1 MGALS
6 AAVAARR
13 RTAGAGVLLRQARL
27 HRDLALGP
35 GPRARLSRCG
45 WRSARRGGARRARRG
60 RRRAGGRRLAALR
73 RPHGARACDADQY
86 PRSRCDRAG
95 RRPLQTRAV
104 LSQCA
109 GAVATVRL
117 FRSCRHA
124 PRTRAARR
132 RERHARRG
140 EEEAEG
146 KQRKRKR
153 DERRPL
159 RGFMWWRMIAWLA
172 IGVVVILSLIPQP
185 LQIPVTE
192 GDKWGH
198 AAAYAGLMLWFVQL
212 YCRPAH
218 VRLGLGLL
226 ALGIGLEFAQ
236 ALTTDRSLDPWDMVA
251 DGGGVL
257 LGWLLGGTAF
267 GVLLQR
273 MIGTRRSAQS

>member
-1 MGALS
+1 MGAQS

-35 GPRARLSRCG
+35 VPRARLSRCG

-60 RRRAGGRRLAALR
+60 RRRAGGRRRAALR
-73 RPHGARACDADQY
+73 RPFGARACDADQY

-95 RRPLQTRAV
+95 RRPLQTRAA

-132 RERHARRG
+132 CERRARRG
-140 EEEAEG
+140 VVVAEG
-146 KQRKRKR
+146 IHRMSLR
-153 DERRPL
+153 DARRPL
-159 RGFMWWRMIAWLA
+159 RGFLWRRMIAWLA
-172 IGVVVILSLIPQP
+172 IGIVVILSLIPQP
-185 LQIPVTE
+185 LEIPVTE

-198 AAAYAGLMLWFVQL
+198 AAAYAALMMWFVQL
-212 YCRPAH
+212 YERPAH
-218 VRLGLGLL
+218 ARLGWGLL
-226 ALGIGLEFAQ
+226 ALGICLDCSQGLTPYRMFDYYD
-236 ALTTDRSLDPWDMVA
+236 LLA
-251 DGGGVL
+251 DCVGVL
-257 LGWLLGGTAF
+257 IGWLLGGTAL
-267 GVLLQR
+267 GSIWQR
-273 MIGTRRSAQS
+273 TVGRTTPQG

>member
-1 MGALS
+1 MGAQS

-45 WRSARRGGARRARRG
+45 WRSARRGGDRRARRG

-132 RERHARRG
+132 RERRARRG
-140 EEEAEG
+140 VGVAEG
-146 KQRKRKR
+146 IHRMSLR
-153 DERRPL
+153 DDRRPL

-185 LQIPVTE
+185 LEIPVTE

-198 AAAYAGLMLWFVQL
+198 AAAYAALMLWFVQL
-212 YCRPAH
+212 YERPA
-218 VRLGLGLL
+218 R
-226 ALGIGLEFAQ
+226 A
-236 ALTTDRSLDPWDMVA
+236 RR
-251 DGGGVL
+251 GGGRRAR
-257 LGWLLGGTAF
+257 GGGRGGAR
-267 GVLLQR
+267 GR
-273 MIGTRRSAQS
+273 APDR